1 MRIEWA
7 LCKAAS
13 SAEKHL
19 LHSTAVG
26 INSTL
31 LIYEKS
37 EHAGIRL
44 SKESKMNV
52 DQSQNTY
59 RPVIII
65 VKSW

>member
-7 LCKAAS
+7 SCKAAS

-44 SKESKMNV
+44 SRNP
-52 DQSQNTY
+52 
-59 RPVIII
+59 R
-65 VKSW
+65 